1 MLIFNWLYN
10 LLIFG
15 CTGGRRRRTRSASN
29 AALPAGARRLH
40 PVGDERG
47 ARVGGRHEPGR
58 GGRGGG
64 RGAAAGWPSGRCRPA
79 RPSTPPTTTPRP
91 PAKRVTFSLVDLQG
105 LLILSQCI
113 TDTTIFL
120 RSGMGYFPKQ
130 LLWKCEKNILFSNTL
145 S

>member
-91 PAKRVTFSLVDLQG
+91 PAKRVTFSLVDEKECSKHFEQVSNLQG

-130 LLWKCEKNILFSNTL
+130 
-145 S
+145 